1 MLIDW
6 FTVGA
11 QILNFLILGWL
22 LKRFLYKPILD
33 AIDGREKSIA
43 KKLTDASAAKADARK
58 EREDFEKKNAAIEAQ
73 RVERLKEVS
82 EEVKAERDK
91 LLDQARKAADALRA
105 KRQDALK
112 HEQQNLDAEIGRRT
126 RDEIF
131 AIARK
136 LLADLAG
143 TTLEERMSAVFAQRL
158 RAMDGEAKQRLASAI
173 KASADPVLVRS
184 AFELPAAQQED
195 IQLAFKE
202 SFSSKRK
209 MHFEIATEL
218 IAGVE
223 LSVDGQKLAW
233 SADDYLVSLEK
244 RIDDLLR
251 EQSMAVPS
259 ATAASESTHRAK
271 LKAEVKT
278 AHKMPR

>member
-11 QILNFLILGWL
+11 QILNFLILVWL

-43 KKLTDASAAKADARK
+43 KKLTDASAAKTDARK
-58 EREDFEKKNAAIEAQ
+58 EHEDFEKKNAAIEEQ
-73 RVERLKEVS
+73 RLERLKEVS

-143 TTLEERMSAVFAQRL
+143 TTLEARMSEVFTQRL
-158 RAMDGEAKQRLASAI
+158 RAMNSEAKERLASAI
-173 KASADPVLVRS
+173 KASTDPVLVRS
-184 AFELPAAQQED
+184 AFELPAAQQD
-195 IQLAFKE
+195 HIQLAFKE

-209 MHFEIATEL
+209 IHFEIATEL

-244 RIDDLLR
+244 RIDDLLL

-259 ATAASESTHRAK
+259 AKAASESTHRTK
-271 LKAEVKT
+271 LKSEVKT
-278 AHKMPR
+278 AHKTPK